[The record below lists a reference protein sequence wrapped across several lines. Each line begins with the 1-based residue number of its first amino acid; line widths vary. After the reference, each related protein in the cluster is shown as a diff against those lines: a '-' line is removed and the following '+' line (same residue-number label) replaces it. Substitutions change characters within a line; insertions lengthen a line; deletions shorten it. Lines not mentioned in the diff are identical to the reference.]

1 MDFGSYGF
9 NLPVLVMSRS
19 YGGGGGDRGLYSGR
33 INGWIHELELLLFLS
48 FILVVFY
55 ISYFFFFFS
64 YEAYNHNR
72 FV

>member
-19 YGGGGGDRGLYSGR
+19 YGGDRGLYSGR

-48 FILVVFY
+48 FYFSCFL
-55 ISYFFFFFS
+55 YFFFFF
-64 YEAYNHNR
+64 
-72 FV
+72 FFL